1 MPSAEDTASLKT
13 RLNAETAKIAWHE
26 LQKHYAAGN
35 VLAVQRGADL
45 IKVAIAMHVD
55 DKAQIETWLADGI
68 IAEVSDTQA
77 QNWYSSDSILWALV
91 LPPFVLVQPVAEQ

>member
-1 MPSAEDTASLKT
+1 
-13 RLNAETAKIAWHE
+13 
-26 LQKHYAAGN
+26 
-35 VLAVQRGADL
+35 
-45 IKVAIAMHVD
+45 VAIAMHID

-77 QNWYSSDSILWALV
+77 QIWYSSDSILWALV